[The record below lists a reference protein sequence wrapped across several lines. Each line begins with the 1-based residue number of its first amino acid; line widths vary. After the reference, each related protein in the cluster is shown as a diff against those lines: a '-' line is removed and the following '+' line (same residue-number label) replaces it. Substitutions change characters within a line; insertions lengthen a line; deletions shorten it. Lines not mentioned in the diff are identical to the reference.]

1 MGCVTAGVK
10 RAVRARVLPRMS
22 WMHVTVVA
30 VGVAAAILNLTVINA
45 KVATQPIAV
54 LATDLGAG
62 SVLRADDLA
71 YAAIQAPADVVASLV
86 GREQAAEVEGLVVT
100 RAMSAGELLTRDD
113 LRPPG
118 APSDLRA
125 YSIPLPPERAVAGAL
140 SAGDRVDVV
149 VAHDGT
155 AAFLAGGL
163 EVISV
168 TGGEGGIGLSSFSV
182 TVAAD
187 AETILQVAAALEY
200 GTVSLVRSTGA
211 APPTVWDLAPEED
224 PDA

>member
-1 MGCVTAGVK
+1 MTAGVK
-10 RAVRARVLPRMS
+10 RVARARVLPRMS

-54 LATDLGAG
+54 LANDLGAG

-100 RAMSAGELLTRDD
+100 RAMRAGELLTRDD

-125 YSIPLPPERAVAGAL
+125 FSIPLPPERAVAGAL
-140 SAGDRVDVV
+140 SPGDRVDVV
-149 VAHDGT
+149 VAQDGT

-163 EVISV
+163 EVILV

-187 AETILQVAAALEY
+187 AETILQVAAALES

-211 APPTVWDLAPEED
+211 APPAVWDLAPEED